1 MKIIVYEQIILF
13 VTMFVVAILFSP
25 SNILVNTTK
34 DLYISNTLIFSAISL
49 ASNIIWS
56 YQIVNLINNK
66 NFNIYIFIIGI
77 FLSAFTSIYLLRNQ
91 YFINDIDWLK
101 MMVNN
106 NSNIITITEKLL
118 NNNKNFKK
126 NPEIYRLAKDLVVQ
140 MKNDNTLMKTYL

>member
-1 MKIIVYEQIILF
+1 MKIIIYEQIILF

-25 SNILVNTTK
+25 SNILVNTTR
-34 DLYISNTLIFSAISL
+34 DLYISNTLIFSAVSL

-101 MMVNN
+101 MMINN
-106 NSNIITITEKLL
+106 NSNIITITE
-118 NNNKNFKK
+118 
-126 NPEIYRLAKDLVVQ
+126 
-140 MKNDNTLMKTYL
+140 